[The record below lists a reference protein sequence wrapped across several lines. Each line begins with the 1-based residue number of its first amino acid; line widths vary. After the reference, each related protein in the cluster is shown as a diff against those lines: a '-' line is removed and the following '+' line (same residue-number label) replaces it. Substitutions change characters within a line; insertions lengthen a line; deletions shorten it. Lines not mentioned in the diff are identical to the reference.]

1 MHFAE
6 KVENMRAVL
15 AENVEETFEFVEAMV
30 GNNFAVEEMI
40 ESNPL

>member
-15 AENVEETFEFVEAMV
+15 VGNVEKTFEFVEVMV
-30 GNNFAVEEMI
+30 GNNFAVEEMV
-40 ESNPL
+40 ESNSL

>member
-15 AENVEETFEFVEAMV
+15 VENVEETFEFVEVMV
-30 GNNFAVEEMI
+30 GNNFVVEEMV
-40 ESNPL
+40 ENNQL